1 MIRQCPLT
9 CDRGPSQALPWP
21 TLTCAPPL
29 PRSRLD
35 PPKEACR
42 LGLAVNP
49 QPRPRAIPIPVAAL
63 LPRPSP
69 ALAPP
74 RRALI
79 CPALVQL
86 CLALALPC
94 PRWSSATGRCRRRPE
109 TPPSLATVPPSTM
122 EPSLCRRRPA
132 SGREEEE
139 MKKEGGG
146 KKMGRQ
152 RPSRPGQAIWPTS
165 QSQRRAGLPSRSP
178 SQPMKPWTELSRWVI
193 EPARPTYEP
202 STAYASLFLF
212 LLPGPD
218 TRDPPVCESVLLTCG
233 PPLGVDPV

>member
-1 MIRQCPLT
+1 MALSCALAAWTRRAT
-9 CDRGPSQALPWP
+9 AAPSFALAIG
-21 TLTCAPPL
+21 CRPL
-29 PRSRLD
+29 PRD
-35 PPKEACR
+35 AF
-42 LGLAVNP
+42 
-49 QPRPRAIPIPVAAL
+49 

-94 PRWSSATGRCRRRPE
+94 PRWSSATGRCRRRSE
-109 TPPSLATVPPSTM
+109 TPHPLATILPRTK

-132 SGREEEE
+132 SGREEQE
-139 MKKEGGG
+139 MKKEGRG

-152 RPSRPGQAIWPTS
+152 RPSRPSKASRPAS
-165 QSQRRAGLPSRSP
+165 QSRRRAGLPSRSP
-178 SQPMKPWTELSRWVI
+178 SQPMKPWTELSRWVV
-193 EPARPTYEP
+193 EPARPTFEL
-202 STAYASLFLF
+202 STAFASLFLF

-218 TRDPPVCESVLLTCG
+218 TWDPPVSDSVPLTCG
-233 PPLGVDPV
+233 LHLDVDLV